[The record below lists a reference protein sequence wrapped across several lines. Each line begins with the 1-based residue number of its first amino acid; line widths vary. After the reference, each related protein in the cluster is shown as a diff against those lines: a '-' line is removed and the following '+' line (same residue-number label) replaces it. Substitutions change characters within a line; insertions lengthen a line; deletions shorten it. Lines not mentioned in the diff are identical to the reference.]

1 MNPLA
6 DYRTPVQSYNPI
18 MNMVINETTRVICYN
33 QTIYDDNRMED
44 DELFSLTLTV
54 QEYSAS
60 STQVDPLHSSTIV
73 KIVDDDG
80 QELQIIFDLQF
91 NSRPHYITCLDQQ

>member
-1 MNPLA
+1 
-6 DYRTPVQSYNPI
+6 
-18 MNMVINETTRVICYN
+18 MVITETTRVICYN

-54 QEYSAS
+54 QEYSTP
-60 STQVDPLHSSTIV
+60 STQVDPLHSNAIV

-80 QELQIIFDLQF
+80 QELQIFLICNLIRDL
-91 NSRPHYITCLDQQ
+91 ITLHV